1 MRRVTTIASVE
12 AAKPVANRQVEYPD
26 AKVPGLALRVSPGG
40 NKSWTLRY
48 RTNEGEQRRLTLG
61 RYPSV
66 SLSKARELAHKAVGR
81 VAEGVDPAKEKR
93 SSKAAAQAKKLSTVA
108 TLIESYFEDAA
119 RGRHK
124 PNGRPK
130 RTSTL
135 NMERDYFERAI
146 KPRFGPLPVVDL
158 TRHELQRFLDDMGR
172 TAPASARHC
181 RNVIRQA
188 FNYGIR
194 REVVEKNPAQLTE
207 LPVSLS
213 RERVLTDDELR
224 AIWGAANAPASL
236 KGLTMSD
243 ATGLAICFAMLTLQR
258 GGEVCGLH
266 AREIDREGKLWTI
279 PGTRTKNH
287 RTHAV
292 PLSDLALDILD
303 RAFVLATREL
313 RATNRSAD
321 KSAGF
326 AFPSRSS
333 SRPITRHAFTRA
345 MKRMT
350 NVLKIP
356 DATPHDFRRTG
367 STNITSERIG
377 IPRFVVSRVLNQIS
391 DTGGAAAA
399 TGVYDRNEYLPEKR
413 RALGA
418 WSALLQEIVIGRI
431 NKISPEPMC
440 QQC

>member
-1 MRRVTTIASVE
+1 MRRLTTIASV
-12 AAKPVANRQVEYPD
+12 ASAKPVPNRQVEYPD
-26 AKVPGLALRVSPGG
+26 AKVPGLALRVSPAG

-66 SLSKARELAHKAVGR
+66 SFSKARELAHKAVGR
-81 VAEGVDPAKEKR
+81 VADGVDPAKEKR
-93 SSKAAAQAKKLSTVA
+93 SSKAAAQIKKLSTIA
-108 TLIESYFEDAA
+108 ALIETYFEDAA

-124 PNGRPK
+124 PNSRPK

-135 NMERDYFERAI
+135 NMERDYFERVI

-158 TRHELQRFLDDMGR
+158 TRHELQRFLDDIGH

-194 REVVEKNPAQLTE
+194 REMVEKNPAQLTE
-207 LPVSLS
+207 LPASRS
-213 RERVLTDDELR
+213 RERVMSDDELR
-224 AIWGAANAPASL
+224 AIWTAANAPASVDT
-236 KGLTMSD
+236 LTMSA
-243 ATGLAICFAMLTLQR
+243 ATGLAICFAMVTLQR

-287 RTHAV
+287 RIQVV
-292 PLSDLALDILD
+292 PLSDLALDVLD
-303 RAFVLATREL
+303 RAFALALTEPK
-313 RATNRSAD
+313 AVEPSAD
-321 KSAGF
+321 KWSGF

-333 SRPITRHAFTRA
+333 DRPITRHAFTRA

-350 NVLKIP
+350 NVLRIA

-367 STNITSERIG
+367 ATNITGERIG
-377 IPRFVVSRVLNQIS
+377 IPRFIVSRVLNQIS
-391 DTGGAAAA
+391 DTGGAAAV

-418 WSALLQEIVIGRI
+418 WSALLQEIVIDQTRPQ
-431 NKISPEPMC
+431 NVVQISA
-440 QQC
+440 

>member
-1 MRRVTTIASVE
+1 MRRVATIASVE
-12 AAKPVANRQVEYPD
+12 AAKPVSNRQVEYPD
-26 AKVPGLALRVSPGG
+26 AKVPGLALRVSPAG

-66 SLSKARELAHKAVGR
+66 SLSKARDLAHKAVGR
-81 VAEGVDPAKEKR
+81 VAEGGDPAKEKR
-93 SSKAAAQAKKLSTVA
+93 SSKAAAQTKRLATVA

-135 NMERDYFERAI
+135 SMERDYFERVI

-158 TRHELQRFLDDMGR
+158 TRHELQRFLDDIGH

-207 LPVSLS
+207 LPASLS

-224 AIWGAANAPASL
+224 AIWGAASAPASL

-243 ATGLAICFAMLTLQR
+243 ATGLAICFAMVTLQR

-266 AREIDREGKLWTI
+266 AREIDRQSKLWTI

-287 RTHAV
+287 RTHVV

-303 RAFVLATREL
+303 RAFALATRDL
-313 RATNRSAD
+313 RATKRSAD
-321 KSAGF
+321 KWAGF
-326 AFPSRSS
+326 AFPSRSCD
-333 SRPITRHAFTRA
+333 RPITRHAFTRA

-350 NVLKIP
+350 NVLTIP

-377 IPRFVVSRVLNQIS
+377 IPRFIVSRVLNQIS
-391 DTGGAAAA
+391 DTGGAAAV

-418 WSALLQEIVIGRI
+418 WSALLQEIVIAQTRSQ
-431 NKISPEPMC
+431 NVPQISA
-440 QQC
+440 

>member
-1 MRRVTTIASVE
+1 MQRIATIASVE
-12 AAKPVANRQVEYPD
+12 AAKPVPNRQVEYPD
-26 AKVPGLALRVSPGG
+26 VKVPGLALRVSPTG

-93 SSKAAAQAKKLSTVA
+93 SSKAAAQTKNLSTVA
-108 TLIESYFEDAA
+108 ALIESYFEDAA

-135 NMERDYFERAI
+135 DMERDYFERVI
-146 KPRFGPLPVVDL
+146 KPRFGRLPVVNL
-158 TRHELQRFLDDMGR
+158 TRHELQRFLDGIGH

-181 RNVIRQA
+181 RNVVRQA

-194 REVVEKNPAQLTE
+194 RDVVEKNPAHLTE
-207 LPVSLS
+207 LPASHS
-213 RERVLTDDELR
+213 RERVMSDDELR
-224 AIWGAANAPASL
+224 AIWKAANAPASVED
-236 KGLTMSD
+236 LTMS
-243 ATGLAICFAMLTLQR
+243 AAMGLAICFAMVTLQR
-258 GGEVCGLH
+258 GGEVCGLN
-266 AREIDREGKLWTI
+266 AREIDRKNKLWTI

-287 RTHAV
+287 RIQVV

-303 RAFVLATREL
+303 RAFALALRGP
-313 RATNRSAD
+313 RATKRSAG
-321 KSAGF
+321 KWSGF

-333 SRPITRHAFTRA
+333 DRSITRHAFTRS

-350 NVLKIP
+350 NVLGIP

-367 STNITSERIG
+367 ATNITSERIG
-377 IPRFVVSRVLNQIS
+377 IPRFIVSRVLNQIS
-391 DTGGAAAA
+391 DTGGAAAV

-413 RALGA
+413 RALTA
-418 WSALLQEIVIGRI
+418 WSGLLQEI
-431 NKISPEPMC
+431 ISESKP
-440 QQC
+440 QRALHD